1 MARRVRNS
9 QVETRS
15 SRLKLAPRRNPYW
28 TSLNE
33 DLHLGYTRGTGGGK
47 WVVLSFPRGG
57 LGLLWVLRVDLVR
70 LAHVR

>member
-33 DLHLGYTRGTGGGK
+33 GLHLGYTRGTGGGK
-47 WVVLSFPRGG
+47 WVVCRS
-57 LGLLWVLRVDLVR
+57 LG
-70 LAHVR
+70 AA